1 MFRSSFLIHKFTP
14 HVTRVTVTQVIPKIA
29 TRSYQTAANTQALSQ
44 SQTIIRAAVGLGAAA
59 GVFGLCYV
67 GEKATDNV
75 KEWDEYVAKRVKST
89 YGYLAGGLAL
99 TGLTAYSFYRTPS
112 FIRFISSHPTA
123 FSIGG
128 LVLTIGSLMMT
139 RSISQEN
146 MPAKLAS
153 WGTFNTI
160 MGATFAPVCFM
171 GGPVIVRAA
180 IYTGVV
186 VGSLS
191 LVAMSAHSDKFLSW
205 GQPLALGLGVILITS
220 LGRIFLPAHLFLTH
234 SIMDNIV
241 IYGGTA
247 VFSGLVLY
255 DTQKIVAVA
264 KRSPRFDP
272 INESLGIYL
281 DTINLFQ
288 LILNMQSRKK

>member
-1 MFRSSFLIHKFTP
+1 
-14 HVTRVTVTQVIPKIA
+14 
-29 TRSYQTAANTQALSQ
+29 
-44 SQTIIRAAVGLGAAA
+44 
-59 GVFGLCYV
+59 
-67 GEKATDNV
+67 
-75 KEWDEYVAKRVKST
+75 
-89 YGYLAGGLAL
+89 
-99 TGLTAYSFYRTPS
+99 
-112 FIRFISSHPTA
+112 
-123 FSIGG
+123 
-128 LVLTIGSLMMT
+128 
-139 RSISQEN
+139 